1 MAGTLR
7 KLMGQRIRQ
16 LRKSKGWTQQQLAE
30 KSQMDYKYLGG
41 IERGERNVTI
51 DNLEKIASGFGMEAH
66 QLFLFSGPDRTVSEE
81 FITEVKIHALL
92 NQSST
97 GRKQLM
103 WRVLRELAV
112 WEEER

>member
-30 KSQMDYKYLGG
+30 RSQMDYKYLGG

-51 DNLEKIASGFGMEAH
+51 DNLEKIASGFGVEAH
-66 QLFLFSGPDRTVSEE
+66 QLFLFSAPARVEPAEQVTQA
-81 FITEVKIHALL
+81 KIQDLMRCTSA
-92 NQSST
+92 